1 MDPPVIGVSLVTGVR
16 TDVTPGVLPG
26 VPVRREYT
34 LLDFTV
40 PCMSVKHLLVDFS
53 F

>member
-1 MDPPVIGVSLVTGVR
+1 MDPPVIGVSLITGVSLVTGVR
-16 TDVTPGVLPG
+16 TG